1 METQLKTPLWAVH
14 ALMFLASL
22 LVSTSFV
29 VGKAITYGLD
39 PATLTLIRFITAALL
54 FAPYI
59 WLKHGL
65 FIPSLRSLGRYSL
78 ISATIVFFF
87 LCMFQSLRYTS
98 ALNTSALYTLVPGLA
113 GIFGA
118 FLVKERLG
126 QNRLFA
132 LVCGMTGALWVIFRG
147 DLQRFLALD
156 FNRGDLI
163 FLAGCLSM
171 GLYTPLIKL
180 LHRDEPMTLMTFWI
194 LVTGVGWLLLSSGMN
209 LHSVQWSQVEIHI
222 WAGIIY
228 LAVFTT
234 IITFFLTQFAT
245 LRLGPTRVMAYSYFY
260 PALVLFID
268 WVMGRGLPPLKT
280 LPGILIVLIATF
292 FLQRGTERLPPS

>member
-1 METQLKTPLWAVH
+1 MKIPLWAVH
-14 ALMFLASL
+14 ALMLLASF

-29 VGKAITYGLD
+29 VGKAITHGLD

-59 WLKHGL
+59 VLKHGIS
-65 FIPSLRSLGRYSL
+65 IPSLRSLGRYSL

-118 FLVKERLG
+118 LLINERLG
-126 QNRLFA
+126 QNRLLA
-132 LVCGMTGALWVIFRG
+132 LACGMTGALWVIFRG

-209 LHSVQWSQVEIHI
+209 LHGTQWAQVEIHI

-268 WVMGRGLPPLKT
+268 WIMGRGLPPLKT

-292 FLQRGTERLPPS
+292 VLQRGAERLPLS